1 MVDITGAFVF
11 CFPQEHRF
19 LRWQVEFSLCSV
31 LPTIA
36 FYIRG
41 AYSWTNE
48 MRNSSVSNLL
58 FASKFIYT
66 EETMTDDICAIYIC
80 HIYVTFVLT
89 CSFWKYISY
98 YLHYLL
104 LSSSFYLIN

>member
-1 MVDITGAFVF
+1 MADSTGAFVF
-11 CFPQEHRF
+11 CSPYNSDF
-19 LRWQVEFSLCSV
+19 LNARVEFSLCSV
-31 LPTIA
+31 LPTVA
-36 FYIRG
+36 FYIRV

-80 HIYVTFVLT
+80 HIYVTFMLT